1 MSIATLKRKTQVQ
14 YNNMSVGQQ
23 GFSLNGTR
31 RSQGYVG
38 QTSLSRSLPRT
49 PMNGPDAR
57 GYGGNYSMGIIVQSA
72 VTSLN
77 DPTVVKQSVITT
89 RGMIDE
95 RLQCISNLEPGILIS
110 TGNYK
115 VVKPDNNRNLN
126 RQSDYI
132 TNKTKNTIKNANL
145 ACNIH
150 HDLSLNPCKK
160 ECSNKDPFLFNGPK
174 YILHTKPESDYK
186 PISQSE
192 HIIKKSNTCV
202 TQDVVTVKS
211 NNQKIPFGCG

>member
-14 YNNMSVGQQ
+14 YNNMSVGQH

-49 PMNGPDAR
+49 LMNGPNAR
-57 GYGGNYSMGIIVQSA
+57 GYGGNYSLDRIVESA

-77 DPTVVKQSVITT
+77 DPTIVKQSVIST
-89 RGMIDE
+89 RGMINE
-95 RLQCISNLEPGILIS
+95 KLQCMSNIEQTYFISS
-110 TGNYK
+110 GNYS

-132 TNKTKNTIKNANL
+132 TNKTKNAIKNANL
-145 ACNIH
+145 ACNVH
-150 HDLSLNPCKK
+150 NDLSVKPCNKA
-160 ECSNKDPFLFNGPK
+160 CSIKDPFLFNGPK
-174 YILHTKPESDYK
+174 YILHTKPESNYK

-192 HIIKKSNTCV
+192 HIIKKSNTCANL
-202 TQDVVTVKS
+202 DVVTVKS

>member
-57 GYGGNYSMGIIVQSA
+57 GYGGNYNMGIIVQSA

-77 DPTVVKQSVITT
+77 DPTVVKQSVISTL
-89 RGMIDE
+89 GMLDE
-95 RLQCISNLEPGILIS
+95 RLQCM
-110 TGNYK
+110 
-115 VVKPDNNRNLN
+115 
-126 RQSDYI
+126 
-132 TNKTKNTIKNANL
+132 
-145 ACNIH
+145 
-150 HDLSLNPCKK
+150 
-160 ECSNKDPFLFNGPK
+160 
-174 YILHTKPESDYK
+174 
-186 PISQSE
+186 
-192 HIIKKSNTCV
+192 
-202 TQDVVTVKS
+202 
-211 NNQKIPFGCG
+211 